1 MAIKHVDNKYKRI
14 YNNMCYG
21 YFDSKVIIFI
31 NGKKIVKGGA
41 IEWKE
46 LISQKRDKEKKS
58 MDSEKEWKLL
68 TEEMF

>member
-1 MAIKHVDNKYKRI
+1 M
-14 YNNMCYG
+14 
-21 YFDSKVIIFI
+21 
-31 NGKKIVKGGA
+31 KGGV

-68 TEEMF
+68 TEEMFKKEEEQKEETD